1 MTGKLFGEVLTPINP
16 TEPRGRLGNGIVH
29 NGLYRWKIPSGKEK
43 GVSSCPGHPGKH
55 ALRPRVAL
63 WEQKKRERPY
73 SAGTAPAAES
83 MSQPEELNMYM
94 HEA

>member
-16 TEPRGRLGNGIVH
+16 TESRGRRGNGIVH

-43 GVSSCPGHPGKH
+43 GSP
-55 ALRPRVAL
+55 VARGTQENTTL
-63 WEQKKRERPY
+63 DHVWEQKKRERPY

-83 MSQPEELNMYM
+83 MSLPEELNMYM
-94 HEA
+94 QEA